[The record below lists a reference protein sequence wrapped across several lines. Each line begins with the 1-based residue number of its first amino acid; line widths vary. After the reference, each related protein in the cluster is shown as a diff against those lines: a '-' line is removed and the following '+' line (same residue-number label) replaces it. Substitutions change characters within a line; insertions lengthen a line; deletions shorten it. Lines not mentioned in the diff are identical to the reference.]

1 VHSSA
6 VTCPIVLNAAS
17 LSRWGSSATT
27 CSAASNIVS
36 LLRRAPNLSRR
47 APAPGVSV
55 SLFCGGGGG
64 GSFGSAIRP
73 TVPCGSHGSGVKKDL
88 VGLAM
93 GLVSRVLKA
102 HSCIFKAPTSE
113 QLWSTRRADRQ
124 HH

>member
-1 VHSSA
+1 MGSQPVQEGSGVHDFD
-6 VTCPIVLNAAS
+6 PAS
-17 LSRWGSSATT
+17 LRGE
-27 CSAASNIVS
+27 
-36 LLRRAPNLSRR
+36 
-47 APAPGVSV
+47 
-55 SLFCGGGGG
+55 
-64 GSFGSAIRP
+64 SFGSATRP

-88 VGLAM
+88 VDLAM